1 MLCNQN
7 FNMKNIPLEKND
19 DIELRIDSL
28 SSEGQGVGRC
38 EGFAVFVPFALPGEY
53 VRAHIIKVMPNYAI
67 GKLERVISASKER
80 VEPECEVFGK
90 CGGCSL
96 MHLEYSAQKEA
107 KRTQVRDALERL
119 GGFKGVAVRETLG
132 MENPSG
138 YRNKGSFPVAS
149 INGVTELGFY
159 SQHSHRMIP
168 IHDCYIQ
175 NNSVLLAAIA
185 VRDWARENGI
195 EPYDETTR
203 KGMLRHVVVRATSNA
218 AKPSVMVTV
227 VTKKRLAAA
236 GTLVQALQRRVDGLA
251 SIINNIN
258 ADNTNVIFGSEF
270 HLLWGV
276 GSINENVMGLNFEI
290 SAESFLQVNPE
301 QTVKLY
307 GTAIAMLAPE
317 KTECIADVYCGIG
330 TISLLLAEK
339 CGEVC
344 GIENVQ
350 AAIDNAKRN
359 AKLNSIENVRFI
371 CGNAEDELPKL
382 VSNGKKLNA
391 VMVDPPRKGCERE
404 ALNAII
410 ASGVNRMVYV
420 SCNPATLARDCRI
433 LAENGGFEIKDVQPV
448 DMFPMTHHVECVV
461 LMSRVEK

>member
-1 MLCNQN
+1 
-7 FNMKNIPLEKND
+7 MKNIPLEKND

-28 SSEGQGVGRC
+28 SSDGQGVGRC
-38 EGFAVFVPFALPGEY
+38 EGFAVFVPLALPTEY
-53 VRAHIIKVMPNYAI
+53 VRAHIIKATPSYAI
-67 GKLERVISASKER
+67 GKLERVITASKER
-80 VEPECEVFGK
+80 VEPECEVFGR

-96 MHLEYSAQKEA
+96 MHLEYQSQKEA

-119 GGFKGVAVRETLG
+119 GGFKGVAVRETIG
-132 MENPSG
+132 MEDPSG

-149 INGVTELGFY
+149 INGVTELGFF
-159 SQHSHRMIP
+159 SQHSHRIIP

-175 NNSVLLAAIA
+175 NNAVLLSAIA

-195 EPYDETTR
+195 EPYDETTH
-203 KGMLRHVVVRATSNA
+203 KGMLRHVVVRAASNTDG
-218 AKPSVMVTV
+218 PSVMVTV

-236 GTLVQALQRRVDGLA
+236 DTLVQALQQRAPGVA
-251 SIINNIN
+251 SIINNVN
-258 ADNTNVIFGSEF
+258 PYNTNVIFGSEF

-276 GSINENVMGLNFEI
+276 SSINENVMGLNFEI

-307 GTAIAMLAPE
+307 SAAIAMLAPE
-317 KTECIADVYCGIG
+317 TDECIADVYCGIG
-330 TISLLLAEK
+330 TLSLLLAKK
-339 CGEVC
+339 CGEVY

-350 AAIDNAKRN
+350 AAIENAKRN
-359 AKLNSIENVRFI
+359 AKLNSVENVSFI

-410 ASGVNRMVYV
+410 SSGVKRMVYV
-420 SCNPATLARDCRI
+420 SCNPATLARDCKI
-433 LAENGGFEIKDVQPV
+433 LAENGGFEIKEVQPV
-448 DMFPMTHHVECVV
+448 DMFPMTHHVETCV
-461 LMSRVEK
+461 LLSHKNSHTSAPSL